1 MEELKSIESGVSVSA
16 HGHRQFAEANCF
28 HPGLFCLKFGFGQE
42 IWLLESICPAL
53 ESKGAVLESI
63 SFETESI

>member
-28 HPGLFCLKFGFGQE
+28 HPALFVGNLAFSRKSGVWKVFGLYWKVRKRF
-42 IWLLESICPAL
+42 
-53 ESKGAVLESI
+53 
-63 SFETESI
+63 